1 MIDTDKYEGHQV
13 SDFKTSV
20 AGPNHT
26 WVTHQQRHGHVEALL
41 LKHATAALVT
51 DAPLLLAEVK
61 RLRRVLELI
70 GENMEY
76 HSWMHTLIKEAI
88 GFEKWQAKEMVE

>member
-1 MIDTDKYEGHQV
+1 MIDTDKYENMRRLFL
-13 SDFKTSV
+13 DFID
-20 AGPNHT
+20 
-26 WVTHQQRHGHVEALL
+26 
-41 LKHATAALVT
+41 TADEDT
-51 DAPLLLAEVK
+51 EDAWKNNLTMLNDLLAEVE

-88 GFEKWQAKEMVE
+88 GFEKWQAKEASE